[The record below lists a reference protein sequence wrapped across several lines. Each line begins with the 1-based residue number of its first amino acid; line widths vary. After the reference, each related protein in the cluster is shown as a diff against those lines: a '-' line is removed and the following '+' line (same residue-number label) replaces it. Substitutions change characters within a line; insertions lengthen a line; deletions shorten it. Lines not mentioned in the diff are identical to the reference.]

1 MQHPVLIKLIKFTLS
16 LNINPEINT
25 HLNPEGIFVEVI
37 TVQQQIS
44 FWMFLQE
51 TTMELDYSN
60 WNRSGAHDSNSE
72 IH

>member
-1 MQHPVLIKLIKFTLS
+1 MRHAILIKLIKFTLS

-44 FWMFLQE
+44 F
-51 TTMELDYSN
+51 
-60 WNRSGAHDSNSE
+60 
-72 IH
+72 